1 MEEEIKE
8 EQPVIE
14 QANVADET
22 SDKSA
27 ASLTG
32 SSPEK
37 GFGKFKSAE
46 ALLEAYKAL
55 EAEFTRKS
63 QQLSELEKEKAE
75 AATVN
80 EQKVEDELNTFL
92 SKNSDAKPY
101 ADQLKAKSLAEGGR
115 VDFDNIYAGVMVEN
129 LASGGSKLDNP
140 IVKKYVVQDDELRNY
155 VIETYMQNLK
165 QNQPPY
171 LISGDKGEKVTG
183 QKPATP
189 MSLKDAKK
197 MVEEMFS

>member
-1 MEEEIKE
+1 M
-8 EQPVIE
+8 
-14 QANVADET
+14 
-22 SDKSA
+22 
-27 ASLTG
+27 L
-32 SSPEK
+32 
-37 GFGKFKSAE
+37 
-46 ALLEAYKAL
+46 
-55 EAEFTRKS
+55 
-63 QQLSELEKEKAE
+63 
-75 AATVN
+75 
-80 EQKVEDELNTFL
+80 
-92 SKNSDAKPY
+92 
-101 ADQLKAKSLAEGGR
+101 
-115 VDFDNIYAGVMVEN
+115 EN